1 MLFFIKFQQ
10 IKAKVTAFFIG
21 ILIKLS
27 GVEVFIQIAKF
38 WDYTAFN
45 FLIKLSKSLSKAYSE
60 PCQTSKLEP
69 VPKIVQSALS

>member
-10 IKAKVTAFFIG
+10 IKAKVIAFFIG
-21 ILIKLS
+21 ILIKLN
-27 GVEVFIQIAKF
+27 GIEVFIQIASF

-45 FLIKLSKSLSKAYSE
+45 FLIKLSKSLSKAYPE

-69 VPKIVQSALS
+69 VAKTVQSALS

>member
-38 WDYTAFN
+38 
-45 FLIKLSKSLSKAYSE
+45 
-60 PCQTSKLEP
+60 
-69 VPKIVQSALS
+69 